1 MQENLLASGLVLV
14 SAVLHAGANVF
25 IKTSDDGLIT
35 RGCMNALAC
44 IMALPFLF
52 LVSLPDA
59 DLWRLLGISVIIHAL
74 YPFFLVKAYR
84 AGDLSAMYPIARGGV
99 PILVTG
105 FAAVTMQIQPGP
117 NALAGIALI
126 SVAVASLAFVGNA
139 APLRKRLRASGWALT
154 TSVIIAA
161 YTVVDATGL
170 RQAENF
176 LVYLFWLFALD
187 GFTVAMLVLLVRH
200 SAVIPHLKQHWKPT
214 LAAGAMGV
222 AAYGLAMLALA
233 IGSVAEIAAL
243 RESSIIFAA
252 LFGCYFLREPLGRT
266 RIVAAILAVLGI
278 LVMHL
283 PH

>member
-1 MQENLLASGLVLV
+1 MSENLLASGFILV
-14 SAVLHAGANVF
+14 SAILHAGANVF
-25 IKTSDDGLIT
+25 IKTSEDGLIT

-59 DLWRLLGISVIIHAL
+59 DLWRLLGISVMIHAL
-74 YPFFLVKAYR
+74 YPFFLIKAYR

-99 PILVTG
+99 PILVTVY
-105 FAAVTMQIQPGP
+105 AACAMQIQPRP
-117 NALAGIALI
+117 NALAGIALM
-126 SVAVASLAFVGNA
+126 SVAVASLAFAGNA
-139 APLRKRLRASGWALT
+139 VPLHKRLRASGWALA

-187 GFTVAMLVLLVRH
+187 GFTVAVLVLLVRR
-200 SAVIPHLKQHWKPT
+200 STVIPHVKQHWKPT
-214 LAAGAMGV
+214 LAAGVMGV

-233 IGSVAEIAAL
+233 IGSIAEIAAL

-252 LFGCYFLREPLGRT
+252 LFGCYFLREPLGKP
-266 RIVAAILAVLGI
+266 RIVAAIVAVLGI
-278 LVMHL
+278 LIMHL